1 LKKQTPII
9 VVLSVAILIGALA
22 WLLKHQF
29 AQGPGITVVSRGPL
43 DTRLWGI
50 RPDAGNTIYDPN
62 GKKIQDTL
70 GVARWDQPSWGD
82 KSHRFDFIFE
92 LPDTNEPP
100 LFSRFP
106 RVLVSGED
114 IPLGG
119 FAGSLFFEHRGRRL
133 LWLKTAFPLT
143 FRKSILGG
151 LMTRDFSVDAVDIT
165 LQYYQGLPG
174 KAVCVFKGPFKL
186 GQKLTDETG
195 LYELVFDPNQNAGRT
210 RFELNTKQHL
220 DLDIPVLLHGAAGK
234 RCFAESDGSSSSSP
248 GGSHIEYSIVEPDP
262 EHIAMITL
270 GEKPFETTV
279 TNVRLRLYHQ
289 RPRTHAGYL
298 DEMAE
303 RLNVNLTPKE
313 LADRR
318 FKSGDEAVEVVDIVR
333 GTHILW
339 ASEAIL
345 HGGEDK
351 KRLDP
356 ATLDPQ
362 RAQRLKQTV
371 LEWTRA
377 MDPEI
382 RACGVRVG
390 LYCKWAEFVEPA
402 FELLE
407 YPAAYDSHLTRDV
420 RSTVA
425 QVLLTYR
432 EQLSEQAIEHITRIL
447 LGRSDRDSLLSL
459 RGCLMSPESQA
470 RINGYWRLAED
481 DRPWLWWDAVE
492 RLAQWG
498 QFDGKQ
504 DSLPDKLKLRLVLLR
519 GAAGFSNPRQIAP
532 RAYGLLPEL
541 LRPELRLL
549 DASTFYRVLERIA
562 EKLDREHA
570 TEAVVNF
577 LRCVEDYDYSGQA
590 VVDKIVKYINL
601 WHGLNIGELGADID
615 QQTSELQK
623 YDWPAITAE
632 AIKWYENKQDALGPE
647 GDASDSNSG
656 SP

>member
-1 LKKQTPII
+1 MKKQTPII
-9 VVLSVAILIGALA
+9 VVLSVAVAIGATV
-22 WLLKHQF
+22 WL
-29 AQGPGITVVSRGPL
+29 VVRWNAAGQSRIIVTTTGPL
-43 DTRLWGI
+43 DIHLWGI
-50 RPDAGNTIYDPN
+50 RPNAGGAIYDPN
-62 GKKIQDTL
+62 GKKIRESL
-70 GVARWDQPSWGD
+70 GIVRGDSSHWGD
-82 KSHRFDFIFE
+82 DSHRFDFIFE
-92 LPDTNEPP
+92 LPDTNELP
-100 LFSRFP
+100 LLTRFP
-106 RVLVSGED
+106 RVEVSYENKS
-114 IPLGG
+114 LGG
-119 FAGSLFFEHRGRRL
+119 GFSYRFRDYEGKEL
-133 LWLKTAFPLT
+133 LWLTTTLSRT
-143 FRKSILGG
+143 FRRSILFG
-151 LMTRDFSVDAVDIT
+151 LWTTDCDVETIDIT
-165 LQYYQGLPG
+165 LSYYHGPPG
-174 KAVCVFKGPFKL
+174 KAAFTLQGPFEPNGTMTSEDGVHKVAFMADGGDRSQPYAQFVL
-186 GQKLTDETG
+186 TTSAYLRGQTSVVAYDISG
-195 LYELVFDPNQNAGRT
+195 RRYLVDTTNVSSSTNPKQGSRMECYVQALSLKAIAAIAFGEDPNRITFKTVN
-210 RFELNTKQHL
+210 LNL
-220 DLDIPVLLHGAAGK
+220 GK
-234 RCFAESDGSSSSSP
+234 RRSQ
-248 GGSHIEYSIVEPDP
+248 H
-262 EHIAMITL
+262 
-270 GEKPFETTV
+270 
-279 TNVRLRLYHQ
+279 
-289 RPRTHAGYL
+289 HAGYL

-318 FKSGDEAVEVVDIVR
+318 FKSGDEAVKVIDIIR

-362 RAQRLKQTV
+362 HAQRLKQTV
-371 LEWTRA
+371 LAWTRA

-407 YPAAYDSHLTRDV
+407 YPAAYDSYLTRDV
-420 RSTVA
+420 HSTVA
-425 QVLLTYR
+425 QALLTYR

-459 RGCLMSPESQA
+459 RGCLMSPKSQA

-481 DRPWLWWDAVE
+481 DRPWLWWDAVD

-504 DSLPDKLKLRLVLLR
+504 DSLPDKLQLRLVLLR
-519 GAAGFSNPRQIAP
+519 GTAGFSDPRQIAP
-532 RAYGLLPEL
+532 RAYSLLPEL
-541 LRPELRLL
+541 LRPELLLL

-562 EKLDREHA
+562 EKLDRERA

-615 QQTSELQK
+615 RQTSELQK

-632 AIKWYENKQDALGPE
+632 AIKWYESKQDAN
-647 GDASDSNSG
+647 DINRSG
-656 SP
+656 R